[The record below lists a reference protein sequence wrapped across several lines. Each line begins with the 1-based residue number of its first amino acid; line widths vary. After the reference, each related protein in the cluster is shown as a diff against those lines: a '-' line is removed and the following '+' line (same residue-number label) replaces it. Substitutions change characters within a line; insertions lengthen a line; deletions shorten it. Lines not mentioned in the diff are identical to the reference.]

1 MCVQGNINFYIL
13 KIYKKIF
20 FFLLYLKRLY
30 RSTEPGRAD
39 NSLLLAANERIDR
52 LLELEKK
59 IKSSNKIKE
68 FVSYTMNPSA
78 AEDVVSS
85 TVISSVS
92 EDVSS
97 VMVSPTIEV
106 HQIENCE
113 KQDNIAS
120 SIKSQTIDSPVDPNI
135 VVSTDKVQSV
145 KRDWTLEELESQ
157 LDTSKTKDLFTKL
170 PKV

>member
-1 MCVQGNINFYIL
+1 M
-13 KIYKKIF
+13 
-20 FFLLYLKRLY
+20 YLKRLY

-106 HQIENCE
+106 HQIE
-113 KQDNIAS
+113 KQDNIAP

>member
-113 KQDNIAS
+113 KQDNIAQ
-120 SIKSQTIDSPVDPNI
+120 SQTIDSPVDPNI
-135 VVSTDKVQSV
+135 VVSTDKVQ
-145 KRDWTLEELESQ
+145 RDWTLEELESQ

>member
-1 MCVQGNINFYIL
+1 M
-13 KIYKKIF
+13 
-20 FFLLYLKRLY
+20 
-30 RSTEPGRAD
+30 
-39 NSLLLAANERIDR
+39 AANERIDR

-68 FVSYTMNPSA
+68 LVSSTMNPPA
-78 AEDVVSS
+78 VEDVVSS
-85 TVISSVS
+85 TVIS
-92 EDVSS
+92 
-97 VMVSPTIEV
+97 SPTIEV

-113 KQDNIAS
+113 KQDNIAT